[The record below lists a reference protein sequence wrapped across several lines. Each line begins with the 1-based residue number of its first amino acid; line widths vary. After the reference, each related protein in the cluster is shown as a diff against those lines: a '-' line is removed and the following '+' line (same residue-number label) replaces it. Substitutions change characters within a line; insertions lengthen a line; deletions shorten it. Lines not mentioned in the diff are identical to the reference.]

1 MPTPHARHGS
11 HQARPPKSV
20 LEPPEWSRHDP
31 TCEKREE
38 GEHQSSEAIGGRTST
53 SAAAPE
59 VSAAAIPVEEGEGG
73 TPLDDAPLG
82 REGATLN

>member
-1 MPTPHARHGS
+1 M
-11 HQARPPKSV
+11 
-20 LEPPEWSRHDP
+20 
-31 TCEKREE
+31 
-38 GEHQSSEAIGGRTST
+38 SESFEAVDGGTLA

-59 VSAAAIPVEEGEGG
+59 VSAAAVPVEKGGGG